1 MSTKKPE
8 KKKEPVYCIR
18 CRMLV
23 NEMFCICGKVTAK
36 DPIEPGKAQWA
47 RDVNKNNDCPYFVP
61 ISKPKVYC
69 GKCANYRERMW
80 KTTIWPEGELIDD
93 ICFAPENKKD
103 THMEPA
109 GDVTRKPSEINAN
122 NDCPWFKKPP
132 YVQITVGDKFREPQ
146 KEVDKLKLATGG
158 IFGPTMKAGAAILSE
173 IAPKRPWWKFW
184 QRKEA

>member
-8 KKKEPVYCIR
+8 KQKEPVYCIG
-18 CRMLV
+18 CGMLKD
-23 NEMFCICGKVTAK
+23 EAFCTHREVMAK
-36 DPIEPGKAQWA
+36 DPIAPNKAQWA

-69 GKCANYRERMW
+69 MNCMSFRRGPIGNIIGPLSIEDLPDAC
-80 KTTIWPEGELIDD
+80 L
-93 ICFAPENKKD
+93 APENMND
-103 THMEPA
+103 THRAPQSKP
-109 GDVTRKPSEINAN
+109 DRKPSEINAN

-132 YVQITVGDKFREPQ
+132 YVQITVGDKFREL
-146 KEVDKLKLATGG
+146 KEELDRLATGG